1 MSTAYHPQT
10 DGQTERVNQ
19 EIEGY
24 LRIYCGNHPEEW
36 AHHIPDMEFAHNVN
50 VHSATNQA
58 PFALMMGYLPTVTPE
73 LQIRSSLP
81 SAENRLKELSQ
92 RRDEAHASIEIAK
105 QRMAE
110 RVTRNFVPFKEDQM
124 VWLEA
129 KNLNTGG
136 AFKKLRSKRE
146 GPFRIKK
153 VMGPLVYQ
161 LDLPQS
167 WKIHDVFHASLLSAY
182 QITEAHGPSFTEPPP
197 EKVDG
202 EDEYEIEAI
211 VNHRKGRNGQIIWYE
226 VAWKGWPSSENSRL
240 KPEML
245 NNAQELV
252 AEYKERHNLT

>member
-1 MSTAYHPQT
+1 
-10 DGQTERVNQ
+10 
-19 EIEGY
+19 
-24 LRIYCGNHPEEW
+24 
-36 AHHIPDMEFAHNVN
+36 
-50 VHSATNQA
+50 
-58 PFALMMGYLPTVTPE
+58 
-73 LQIRSSLP
+73 
-81 SAENRLKELSQ
+81 
-92 RRDEAHASIEIAK
+92 
-105 QRMAE
+105 MAE
-110 RVTRNFVPFKEDQM
+110 RYPLTYKPFKEGEK

-129 KNLNTGG
+129 KNLNTGV

-182 QITEAHGPSFTEPPP
+182 LITDAHGPSYTEPPP

-211 VNHRKGRNGQIIWYE
+211 VNHRKGRNGKVIWYE

-245 NNAQELV
+245 GNAQEILE
-252 AEYKERHNLT
+252 EYKRRNNL